1 MRILLNLDRWGFTGL
16 HKFTLIF
23 DPRWTPA
30 NMREFTG
37 LIEARN
43 IQIRTDLLIIDGELK
58 DNIIPWE
65 SFKTRIKAS
74 VKL

>member
-1 MRILLNLDRWGFTGL
+1 
-16 HKFTLIF
+16 
-23 DPRWTPA
+23 
-30 NMREFTG
+30 MREFTG

-43 IQIRTDLLIIDGELK
+43 IQIRTDLFIIDGEPK

-65 SFKTRIKAS
+65 SYKTRIKTS